1 MNWIVMLNEFGSPF
15 FGLFTTFAFTWA
27 DIEDGV
33 CLHYNRW
40 DIVPDFSAVDAIEV
54 PVIPTTIES
63 SAATVFVNSP
73 LIPSMDSRYIFFT
86 NGSLISL
93 GTPDVSI
100 GWSWMQIAHSGNY
113 LNDFAVA
120 NTAYTSPSSI
130 LISGLDLASAHD
142 FVLTYDNN
150 VICESNPRHLL
161 KKRS

>member
-93 GTPDVSI
+93 GTPDVSM
-100 GWSWMQIAHSGNY
+100 GWSWMQIVPDAAFPTLLLLMHMALFGII
-113 LNDFAVA
+113 
-120 NTAYTSPSSI
+120 P
-130 LISGLDLASAHD
+130 LIYA
-142 FVLTYDNN
+142 VLT
-150 VICESNPRHLL
+150 ITPRDSEVTIYTDSQTAIDGL
-161 KKRS
+161 